1 MAIGIGIGVG
11 IPRNITGDA
20 GVPTP
25 FFEILAENGD
35 FLIAESGATP
45 TYLITE
51 QQ

>member
-1 MAIGIGIGVG
+1 MAIGTGIGLS
-11 IPRNITGDA
+11 IPRGLTGDA
-20 GVPTP
+20 GFPTA

-35 FLIAESGATP
+35 YLIAEAGANP

>member
-1 MAIGIGIGVG
+1 MAIGIGIGIGVSE
-11 IPRNITGDA
+11 IIGDA
-20 GVPTP
+20 GFPTK

-35 FLIAESGATP
+35 FLIAESGTNP

>member
-1 MAIGIGIGVG
+1 MAIGIGIGIGVSE
-11 IPRNITGDA
+11 ITGNA
-20 GVPTP
+20 GFPTQ

-35 FLIAESGATP
+35 FLIAESGANP

>member
-1 MAIGIGIGVG
+1 MAFGIGIGIG
-11 IPRNITGDA
+11 IPSGNTGNA
-20 GVPTP
+20 GFPTQ

-35 FLIAESGATP
+35 FLVAESGANP

>member
-1 MAIGIGIGVG
+1 MAIGTGIGLS
-11 IPRNITGDA
+11 IPRGITGDA

-25 FFEILAENGD
+25 FFEILGEKGE
-35 FLIAESGATP
+35 FLIAESGTTP

>member
-11 IPRNITGDA
+11 IPRNIAGDA